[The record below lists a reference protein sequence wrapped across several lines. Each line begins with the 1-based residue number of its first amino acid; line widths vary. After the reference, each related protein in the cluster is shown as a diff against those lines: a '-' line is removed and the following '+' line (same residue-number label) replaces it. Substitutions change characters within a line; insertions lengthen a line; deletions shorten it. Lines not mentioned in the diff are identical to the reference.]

1 MPVTRCG
8 GSPYRSRG
16 GGGGGGGGGWGGGGG
31 GGVGAGCGGIDVF
44 GLFCFSQLAVIYV
57 NHKIKQKNHQR
68 KGNLYL

>member
-16 GGGGGGGGGWGGGGG
+16 GGGGGGGWGGGG
-31 GGVGAGCGGIDVF
+31 ARGIDVF
-44 GLFCFSQLAVIYV
+44 GLFSFSQLAAIYV